1 MSHPNEEYF
10 VNIWSINAGLV
21 LNLVDTKPLIVIS
34 YSAHC
39 PYMALELGWIISVS
53 ISGIV
58 AIVGIMFIANIL
70 VKRSDLKERKASLSL
85 H

>member
-1 MSHPNEEYF
+1 M
-10 VNIWSINAGLV
+10 
-21 LNLVDTKPLIVIS
+21 VIS

-39 PYMALELGWIISVS
+39 TYMALELGWIISVS

-58 AIVGIMFIANIL
+58 AIVGIIFIANIL
-70 VKRSDLKERKASLSL
+70 VKRSDRKQRKANLSL

>member
-1 MSHPNEEYF
+1 
-10 VNIWSINAGLV
+10 
-21 LNLVDTKPLIVIS
+21 
-34 YSAHC
+34 
-39 PYMALELGWIISVS
+39 MALELNWIISVS
-53 ISGIV
+53 ISSIV

>member
-1 MSHPNEEYF
+1 MSHPNEKYF
-10 VNIWSINAGLV
+10 VNIWSVKAGLV
-21 LNLVDTKPLIVIS
+21 LYLVDTKPLMVIS

-39 PYMALELGWIISVS
+39 TYMALELGWIISVS

-58 AIVGIMFIANIL
+58 AIVGIIFIANIL
-70 VKRSDLKERKASLSL
+70 VKRSDRKQRKANLSL